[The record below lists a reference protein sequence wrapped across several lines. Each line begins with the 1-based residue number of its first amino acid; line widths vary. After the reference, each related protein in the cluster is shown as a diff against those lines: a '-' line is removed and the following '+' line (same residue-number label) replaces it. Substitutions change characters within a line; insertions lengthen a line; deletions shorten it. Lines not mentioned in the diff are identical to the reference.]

1 MQIHKFPIT
10 PVNATKKY
18 HPVKHSPGGVI
29 LHSNCSKNIEVHVT
43 NFCLKI
49 AQQNV
54 NLTIKLIII
63 SRVVFSC
70 YNLRLKPRLNIRGA
84 IVIAPVSSSLSSSAS
99 SVDKNFNL
107 AHNLQTVTDR
117 AFFHMCIPSY

>member
-10 PVNATKKY
+10 PANATKKY

-29 LHSNCSKNIEVHVT
+29 LHSNCPKNIEVHVT

-70 YNLRLKPRLNIRGA
+70 NNLRLKPRLNVRGA

-99 SVDKNFNL
+99 SVDKDFNL